1 MSTFLTRKIR
11 KVNLIIN
18 SNELKGNNSYIY
30 DRKLNKY
37 TVGAKSIRTEKI
49 FFKSFIFEK

>member
-1 MSTFLTRKIR
+1 VSTFLTRKIR